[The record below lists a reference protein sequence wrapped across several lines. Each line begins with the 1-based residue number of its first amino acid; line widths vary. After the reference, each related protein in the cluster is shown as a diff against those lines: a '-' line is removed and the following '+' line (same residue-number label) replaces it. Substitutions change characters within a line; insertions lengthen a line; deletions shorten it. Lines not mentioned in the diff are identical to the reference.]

1 MARYRSKD
9 TTDLRWNNIRR
20 RITRQLDLE
29 IAEWREDTLNKLL
42 GSAWE
47 KYAAAL
53 TTGEVVELEAHYEK
67 WVALALDESI
77 GRPTDANAVAA

>member
-9 TTDLRWNNIRR
+9 STDLRWNNIRR

-77 GRPTDANAVAA
+77 GRPADAAGIAA

>member
-9 TTDLRWNNIRR
+9 STDLRWNNIRR

-29 IAEWREDTLNKLL
+29 IAEWREDALNKLL

-67 WVALALDESI
+67 WVALALDDVI
-77 GRPTDANAVAA
+77 GRPTDAAAVTP